1 MIGWAIMIA
10 LALMVF
16 AGLWLVGGMTRPVFQ
31 LVAAAILLAFA
42 GYQWQGRPGLP
53 GAPGQP
59 EEARE
64 EVTASLIDLRSLM
77 DRNFTPAKRYI
88 LPSDGYARR
97 GDYEGAVQ
105 ILRGGLK
112 TDPRNADLWTAVG
125 LDLMMASD
133 GKLPPAAKLA
143 FERARALDPRHPGPV
158 YFTGLAALRDGNP
171 EDALIL
177 WSSLLSGDYRAG
189 EWREK
194 VRPQAEALAQ
204 MLSGAMAAQQATQ
217 QAPSQSGT
225 AADSPR

>member
-1 MIGWAIMIA
+1 
-10 LALMVF
+10 
-16 AGLWLVGGMTRPVFQ
+16 
-31 LVAAAILLAFA
+31 
-42 GYQWQGRPGLP
+42 
-53 GAPGQP
+53 
-59 EEARE
+59 
-64 EVTASLIDLRSLM
+64 M

-204 MLSGAMAAQQATQ
+204 MLSGAMAAQQAAQ
-217 QAPSQSGT
+217 QAASQSGT

>member
-1 MIGWAIMIA
+1 MIGWLIMVA
-10 LALMVF
+10 LALIIF
-16 AGLWLVGGMTRPVFQ
+16 GGLWLVGGMTRPLFQ

-42 GYQWQGRPGLP
+42 GYQWQGRPNLP

-64 EVTASLIDLRSLM
+64 EVTASLIDMRALM
-77 DRNFTPAKRYI
+77 DRNFTSAKRYI
-88 LPSDGYARR
+88 VPSDGYARR
-97 GDYEGAVQ
+97 GDYRGAVQ
-105 ILRGGLK
+105 ILRGGLNAE
-112 TDPRNADLWTAVG
+112 PRNADLWTAVG

-133 GKLPPAAKLA
+133 GKLPPSAKLA
-143 FERARALDPRHPGPV
+143 FERARTFDPRHPGPV

-177 WSSLLSGDYRAG
+177 WSSLLQGDYRAG

-204 MLSGAMAAQQATQ
+204 MLSGAMAAQQPA
-217 QAPSQSGT
+217 SQSGT
-225 AADSPR
+225 AAPSPR